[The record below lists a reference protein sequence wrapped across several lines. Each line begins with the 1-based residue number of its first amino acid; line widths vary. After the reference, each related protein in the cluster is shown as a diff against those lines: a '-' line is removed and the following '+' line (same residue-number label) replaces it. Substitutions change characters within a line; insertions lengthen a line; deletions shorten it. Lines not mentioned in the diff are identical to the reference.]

1 MTFTLSLCNSPD
13 NGDHS
18 SFPPRPKPANQEAVY
33 LEAED
38 DGPDETQREP
48 VVAVD
53 DVVGAHVLQVDPLL
67 LEELEGLV
75 HVLQAVDPHAA
86 SCGPRLGG
94 RERGLLI

>member
-1 MTFTLSLCNSPD
+1 MNTEILSRCFRGCGLA
-13 NGDHS
+13 H
-18 SFPPRPKPANQEAVY
+18 

-38 DGPDETQREP
+38 DGPDETQDES

-75 HVLQAVDPHAA
+75 HVLQTVDPH
-86 SCGPRLGG
+86 STLSRLGL
-94 RERGLLI
+94 REGMEGGI